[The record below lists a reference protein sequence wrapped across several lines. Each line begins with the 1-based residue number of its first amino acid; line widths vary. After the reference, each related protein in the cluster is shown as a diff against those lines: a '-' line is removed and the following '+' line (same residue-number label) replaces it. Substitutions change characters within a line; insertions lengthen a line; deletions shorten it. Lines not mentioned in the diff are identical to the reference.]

1 VTSEKAVTVLVSVM
15 IVVLVA
21 VVQERSRHLA
31 AIIATMPLTAP
42 LAMWI
47 VFSASRGDQRQTGDF
62 VESMIVGSVAS
73 LAFVLACWLGFRQAW
88 VPGNPGVRRGHLAPD
103 RAGFAPGRALDAVT
117 TGTDVTD
124 HPLTDEIRGFFQT
137 YNTTFASMDGG
148 RIAALYSAPTITMRA
163 R

>member
-1 VTSEKAVTVLVSVM
+1 MISEKVVTVLVSVM

-62 VESMIVGSVAS
+62 VESMIIGSVAS
-73 LAFVLACWLGFRQAW
+73 LAFVLACWLGVRQAW
-88 VPGNPGVRRGHLAPD
+88 GFLATLAFAAVIWLLIVLVPRLVGHST
-103 RAGFAPGRALDAVT
+103 R
-117 TGTDVTD
+117 
-124 HPLTDEIRGFFQT
+124 
-137 YNTTFASMDGG
+137 
-148 RIAALYSAPTITMRA
+148 
-163 R
+163 